1 VAERAPEPSDD
12 RAEVQDVVR
21 RFYAAVESGD
31 LDEMTALWQP
41 GSQTLCVHPG
51 FGPVRGTAKVLRSW
65 ALVMAQASYV
75 QYVLTDELVEL
86 QGDTAL
92 AGVTENVLSAGR
104 GTPVESFD
112 GGRVV
117 ATFVLRRSGDGRW
130 LILARHASPL
140 ADTWR
145 TLEDM

>member
-1 VAERAPEPSDD
+1 VADED
-12 RAEVQDVVR
+12 RADVQAATR

-41 GSQTLCVHPG
+41 GAGTVCVHPG

-75 QYVLTDELVEL
+75 QYVLTDETVEL
-86 QGDTAL
+86 HGDTA
-92 AGVTENVLSAGR
+92 VVSCTENVLSAGR

-112 GGRVV
+112 GGRAV
-117 ATFVLRRSGDGRW
+117 ATHVLRRSDGGRW
-130 LILARHASPL
+130 LLVARHASPL
-140 ADTWR
+140 ADSWR
-145 TLEDM
+145 TVEET